1 MKTEPFL
8 MLKGLIKSPQKV
20 VIDTIPL
27 LLFLIGGYDEKLI
40 SEFKRLKSY
49 HYSVKDFKTL
59 QNFLS
64 HSRNIIVTPGVL
76 CEVSNYAEQLAN
88 DRFSELINTNIKFLK
103 YTNEIY
109 IKKDTILESN
119 QIFKFGFTDTS
130 ILFAAKKN
138 NGGILTKDYKLYN
151 YCKNFGVHAYFLDT
165 ILEIGRGHKG

>member
-1 MKTEPFL
+1 MKTEPLL
-8 MLKGLIKSPQKV
+8 MLKNLIRTPQKV

-27 LLFLIGGYDEKLI
+27 LLFLIGGYDTKLI

-64 HSRNIIVTPGVL
+64 YSKNVIVTPGVL

-88 DRFSELINTNIKFLK
+88 DRFSELINKNINFLK
-103 YTNEIY
+103 FTTEIH
-109 IKKDTILESN
+109 IHKDNILESN

-138 NGGILTKDYKLYN
+138 NGNILTKDYKLYN
-151 YCKNFGVHAYFLDT
+151 YCKKFSIDAYFLDT
-165 ILEIGRGHKG
+165 VLEIGRGHKS